1 MTKGQIIDQLEIMGY
16 SVVYGDQEII
26 VKKDHQH
33 QKFFYQWQDVESYY
47 GMKPTVSTNN
57 ELLYVSNSIFNSLLT
72 KANYAY
78 DIMDTSH
85 QTIVKIADKAVEM
98 AKVLISK
105 C

>member
-16 SVVYGDQEII
+16 KVVYNDQEII

-33 QKFFYQWQDVESYY
+33 QKHFYLWRDVESYY
-47 GMKPTVSTNN
+47 GMKPASTTNN
-57 ELLYVSNSIFNSLLT
+57 ELLYVSNSVFNSLLT

-78 DIMDTSH
+78 DIIDINH
-85 QTIVKIADKAVEM
+85 QTIENIADKAVEI